1 MTFDVTLLNNV
12 AGHRQTVV
20 RIEAR
25 TIQEMKRI
33 VASDY
38 IGWYISSYAYTTDK

>member
-1 MTFDVTLLNNV
+1 MTFDVTLHNV
-12 AGHRQTVV
+12 GRRVATV
-20 RIEAR
+20 RIDAA